1 MIKHVKILSYKVT
14 LLHFMYD
21 IYMPYLGWVSERLNK
36 MLYKIKLLVTQ
47 STKWGSKVR
56 IESENLKWESKVRV

>member
-47 STKWGSKVR
+47 STKWESKVR